1 MSANRA
7 PNDGRGKH
15 ELYPI
20 YSAMRSRCYRE
31 NDISYPWYGAIGI
44 TVCDRW
50 LGDEGFWNFVSDM
63 GKRPLNASLDRID
76 PSKPYQ
82 PDNVRWA
89 DWIVQSGNRK
99 NSTDHT
105 GVWFSEKRNGWMVQF
120 RAKGFRQQYAK
131 QFKTFDE
138 AVAQRVKWEEEYY
151 SKIGGC
157 EN

>member
-7 PNDGRGKH
+7 PSDGRGKH

-31 NDISYPWYGAIGI
+31 DDISYPWYGAIGI

-50 LGDEGFWNFVSDM
+50 LGDDGFWNFVFDV
-63 GKRPLNASLDRID
+63 GERPLNTTLDRID

-89 DWIVQSGNRK
+89 DWVVQSGNRK
-99 NSTDHT
+99 NSTEHT
-105 GVWFSEKRNGWMVQF
+105 GVYWHEKRQKWVAAF
-120 RAKGFRQQYAK
+120 KPKGKRYEKHFNS
-131 QFKTFDE
+131 FDE
-138 AVAQRVKWEEEYY
+138 AVAQRVLWEKEYY
-151 SKIGGC
+151 EC
-157 EN
+157 Q

>member
-7 PNDGRGKH
+7 PNDGRGRH
-15 ELYPI
+15 ELYPT

-31 NDISYPWYGAIGI
+31 NDISYRWYGAIGI

-50 LGDEGFWNFVSDM
+50 LGDDGFWNFVSDV
-63 GKRPLNASLDRID
+63 GDKPLGASLDRID
-76 PSKPYQ
+76 PSKPYS

-89 DWIVQSGNRK
+89 DWIVQGDNRK
-99 NSTDHT
+99 NNNEKT
-105 GVWFSEKRNGWMVQF
+105 GVWFSEKRNGWMAQF
-120 RAKGFRQQYAK
+120 RAKGSSQKHAK

-151 SKIGGC
+151 SKNGGC
-157 EN
+157 ED